1 MVTSKITA
9 LYCRIS
15 REDELIKDSSSIETQ
30 KAYLKRYANQNKY
43 YNTKYYIDDGFSGT
57 NFERPGFTELKK
69 DIENDSVSI
78 VISKDLSRLGRDYLT
93 TGYYIEHYFPLYDV
107 RYIAVNDQVDT
118 DRNDNDFA
126 PFKNIMNEW
135 YARDISKK
143 IRSAY
148 STKALNGEFTGAYP
162 PYGYDKNPENKHQLI
177 INKNKAKVV
186 KQIFDLYLNGVS
198 IYKISRV
205 LKDSRI
211 LTPRADLYRSNGS
224 YVSMHTKKYPYEWA
238 PRTVMNILL
247 NEVYIGNIVCNK
259 NQTKTFK
266 SKQLKRNP
274 MSEWIISE
282 NKHELIID
290 KEAFLEVQEIIKK
303 TKRLP
308 RTPHINIFKGK
319 VRCDKCGKTLA
330 LSIRNNRTVYG
341 SLSCSTYRRYGKERC
356 TSHYIIYDY
365 LVEHIKSRINK
376 LIELAKHGEKT
387 FTSKVIKNTS
397 LIKSKE
403 SLENQQ
409 QKLISRQKEITL
421 LVKKMFEKYIND
433 KITENKFY
441 ELDSIYDLEKQEV
454 IEMIDNI
461 EEKLDKINL
470 RIIDISRF
478 YSLMIDY
485 ETIDELTRDDIIKLI
500 DKIIVKDQK
509 GSNKKRLVE
518 VYYKLIGMM

>member
-107 RYIAVNDQVDT
+107 RYIAINDQVDT

-177 INKNKAKVV
+177 INKNKVKVV
-186 KQIFDLYLNGVS
+186 KKIYELYLDGVS
-198 IYKISRV
+198 IYKITRLLKTRKV
-205 LKDSRI
+205 LR
-211 LTPRADLYRSNGS
+211 PRADLYRSNGS
-224 YVSMHTKKYPYEWA
+224 YGSIHTKKYPYEWA

-274 MSEWIISE
+274 KSKWIITE
-282 NKHELIID
+282 HKHEPIID
-290 KEAFLEVQEIIKK
+290 KETFSKVQEIIIKS
-303 TKRLP
+303 KRLP
-308 RTPHINIFKGK
+308 RTPHTNIFKGK
-319 VRCDKCGKTLA
+319 VRCDKCRMTLA

-356 TSHYIIYDY
+356 TSHYITYDF
-365 LVEHIKSRINK
+365 LVAYIKSQINK
-376 LIELAKHGEKT
+376 LIELSKQGEKA
-387 FTSKVIKNTS
+387 FTSRVIKNTS

-409 QKLISRQKEITL
+409 QKLLSRQKDITV
-421 LVKKMFEKYIND
+421 LVKKMFEKYISD
-433 KITENKFY
+433 KISESKFY
-441 ELDSIYDLEKQEV
+441 ELDNIYDLEKLEV
-454 IEMIDNI
+454 KEKINNI
-461 EEKLDKINL
+461 EGKLDKINL
-470 RIIDISRF
+470 RISDISRF
-478 YSLMIDY
+478 HSMIVNY

-500 DKIIVKDQK
+500 DNIIVKEQK
-509 GSNKKRLVE
+509 ESNKKRLVE